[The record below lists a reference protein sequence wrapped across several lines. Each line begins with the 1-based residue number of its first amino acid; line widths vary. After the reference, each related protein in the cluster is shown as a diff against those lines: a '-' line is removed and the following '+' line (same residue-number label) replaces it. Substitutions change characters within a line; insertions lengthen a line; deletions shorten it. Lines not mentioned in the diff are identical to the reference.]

1 MLTQKAVKMSI
12 TVPQNPRIIE
22 GFSFFLT
29 YGLKINLKERKEKK
43 KCVPKQILA
52 NYESDNGLNR
62 PTALNTW
69 GVYLEIKLCLPFIQ
83 KTPTQRGRE

>member
-1 MLTQKAVKMSI
+1 MLTQKAVQMSI

-43 KCVPKQILA
+43 KRNVSPNK
-52 NYESDNGLNR
+52 S
-62 PTALNTW
+62 
-69 GVYLEIKLCLPFIQ
+69 
-83 KTPTQRGRE
+83 